1 MAFCVFVS
9 IETYSR
15 ITRSST
21 DPDWVARSKIWS
33 QPVNLGAYTIL
44 SEKQH
49 QNILKGLG
57 EKASTN
63 QQTDRQ
69 TYEQTDRQTHH
80 CNQYILENLTSSIF
94 KSNDTANPTGL
105 HRLLKCMLMK
115 NRNNVTD
122 TTKAYFFRH

>member
-1 MAFCVFVS
+1 MAFIVFVS
-9 IETYSR
+9 IEIYSR

-21 DPDWVARSKIWS
+21 DPDWVVRSEIWS
-33 QPVNLGAYTIL
+33 QPAKLDTYTIL

-57 EKASTN
+57 EEASTN

-80 CNQYILENLTSSIF
+80 CNQHILENLTSSIF
-94 KSNDTANPTGL
+94 KSNDIANWIIRTV
-105 HRLLKCMLMK
+105 KMYVNEESK
-115 NRNNVTD
+115 
-122 TTKAYFFRH
+122 